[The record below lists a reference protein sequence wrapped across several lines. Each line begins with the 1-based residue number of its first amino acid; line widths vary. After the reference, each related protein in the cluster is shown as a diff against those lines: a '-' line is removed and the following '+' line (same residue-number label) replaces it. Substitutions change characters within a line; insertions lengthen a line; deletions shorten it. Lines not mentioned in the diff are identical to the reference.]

1 MKPGWPTR
9 RDFLPPDL
17 QPLLIQS
24 GLDGSIAVQARQ
36 SLEETRWLLELAE
49 RYPFIK
55 AVVGWVDLCSAGVEE
70 ELAQF
75 AGHSKFAGVRHV
87 VQDEPDDNFMLQ
99 PAFRHGI
106 DKLAGFALT
115 YDLLIFPRQ
124 LPAAIELVRCFPEQR
139 FVLDH
144 MAKPDIKSGTISPW
158 REDLRELGKNPNVLC
173 KISGLVTEA
182 KWEAWASADFQ
193 PYLDVVFETFGVNRI
208 MFGSDWPVCLLAG
221 TYAQVLGIVQARI
234 AALSESERA
243 SVLGGNAERFYLGR
257 GTSL

>member
-1 MKPGWPTR
+1 MKPDWPIR

-17 QPLLIQS
+17 ERLLVQS
-24 GLDGSIAVQARQ
+24 GLEGSIAVQARQ

-49 RYPFIK
+49 RYSFIK
-55 AVVGWVDLCSAGVEE
+55 AVVGWVDLCSARVEE

-99 PAFRHGI
+99 PAFRDGI
-106 DKLAGFALT
+106 GKLAGFALT

-124 LPAAIELVRCFPEQR
+124 LRAAIELVRCFPEQP

-144 MAKPDIKSGTISPW
+144 MAKPEIKNGTLSPW
-158 REDLRELGKNPNVLC
+158 REDLQELAKNPNVRC

-182 KWEAWASADFQ
+182 NWDAWTSADLQ
-193 PYLDVVFETFGVNRI
+193 PYLDVVFEAFGVKRL

-221 TYAQVLGIVQARI
+221 TYAQVLGMVQARI

-243 SVLGGNAERFYLGR
+243 GVLGGNAERFYLRR
-257 GTSL
+257 GTNL